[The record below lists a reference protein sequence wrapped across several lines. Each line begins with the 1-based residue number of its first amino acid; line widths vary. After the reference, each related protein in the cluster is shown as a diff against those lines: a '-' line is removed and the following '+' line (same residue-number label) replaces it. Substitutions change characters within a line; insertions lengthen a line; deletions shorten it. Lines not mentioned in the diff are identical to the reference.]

1 MFRKGLSLR
10 GGPCGVLVCMS
21 MHTNMFV
28 CLVVGFTYFCLFQ
41 SSLSACD
48 ANDSQSVVT
57 VDCQLKLFA
66 VATGTG
72 LPIQKYIIT
81 QVSVAPWIECVT
93 HDVSRIRH
101 NNVQGISFSRALRVV
116 VCI

>member
-10 GGPCGVLVCMS
+10 GGPSGVLVCMS

-66 VATGTG
+66 VAWDRTANT
-72 LPIQKYIIT
+72 KVYHYAS
-81 QVSVAPWIECVT
+81 VSCALDRV
-93 HDVSRIRH
+93 RH
-101 NNVQGISFSRALRVV
+101 S
-116 VCI
+116 